1 MHPSPSVII
10 FTSLSGLGFG
20 LLVFLG
26 LQMPDVMGFF
36 SFIFFTIGFGLAVG
50 GLLAS
55 TFHLGRPER
64 SLKAF
69 KQWRSSWLSREAISA
84 VFTLSVMAVYAIG
97 RIFFDYDIRVLGIVG
112 SIMSLSNCIHYFNDL
127 CTTKIDTEVE
137 YKPNASIFLIVI
149 FSWRCP
155 FGWPS

>member
-26 LQMPDVMGFF
+26 LQMPNVMGFF

-112 SIMSLSNCIHYFNDL
+112 SIMSLLTVF
-127 CTTKIDTEVE
+127 TTSMIYAQLKSVSYTHLTLPTICSV
-137 YKPNASIFLIVI
+137 
-149 FSWRCP
+149 
-155 FGWPS
+155 

>member
-84 VFTLSVMAVYAIG
+84 VFTLSIMAVYAIG

-112 SIMSLSNCIHYFNDL
+112 ALGDAFQ
-127 CTTKIDTEVE
+127 
-137 YKPNASIFLIVI
+137 
-149 FSWRCP
+149 
-155 FGWPS
+155 